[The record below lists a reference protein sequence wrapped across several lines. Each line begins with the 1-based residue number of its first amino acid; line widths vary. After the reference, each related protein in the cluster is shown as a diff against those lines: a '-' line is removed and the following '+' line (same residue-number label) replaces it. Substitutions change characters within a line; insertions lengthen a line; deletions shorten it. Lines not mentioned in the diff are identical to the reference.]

1 MAMATAVAIARG
13 PSLTRAPHFSRP
25 QSFHNVKSP
34 KPLFLQTRRF
44 TTSAAAKSE
53 HVVSAPLVDP
63 ATAMGAAFMAS
74 LSSCDSAFAAQQ
86 VMDLAANDNR
96 GTLLL
101 LILAPAI
108 GWVIYNILQPALNQ
122 INRMRNVKGLVACVG
137 LGAGGAALFSGPG
150 EARADE
156 VLSLAAEAA
165 GSDNRGLLLLLVI
178 SPALVWVL
186 YNILQPALNQI
197 NKMRSG

>member
-1 MAMATAVAIARG
+1 MAMATAVAIAKG
-13 PSLTRAPHFSRP
+13 PSLTKAPHFSGP
-25 QSFHNVKSP
+25 QNFHNVKSP

-53 HVVSAPLVDP
+53 QAASAPLVEP
-63 ATAMGAAFMAS
+63 ATAMGAAFMAA

-101 LILAPAI
+101 LTLTPAI
-108 GWVIYNILQPALNQ
+108 GWVLYNILQPALNQ
-122 INRMRNVKGLVACVG
+122 INRMRNVKGLVVCAG

-165 GSDNRGLLLLLVI
+165 GSDNRGLLLLLVV
-178 SPALVWVL
+178 SPAIAWVL

-197 NKMRSG
+197 NRMRSG